1 MTRSTH
7 ALLAALILTPMI
19 AGGVL
24 AHDRSASALRMAE
37 MDENRDGVISRA
49 EAKDYYD
56 DLYRQMARIDGQP
69 GVDADEYAQAPYE
82 LGRKMREKMAR
93 DWRNELED
101 RFDDLDY
108 NRDNQVELGEFLD
121 APVPAVA
128 EREFASDDAQAA
140 DRNRELRFEQL
151 DADKNALLTREE
163 YTALPDHL
171 SDRPMSTAKRERAME
186 KRRGDFRSLDSNG
199 DGIMSRLEFLDA
211 QWAFF
216 ASADANRDDELDRYE
231 LRDARLGVRS
241 ARPTPRYDYQRDA
254 EHDHGPSDKAWR
266 EDPERET
273 SDYNRDHAW
282 RERDGGPLPSKRDD
296 PAYDQPYDQSGD
308 QPAYNEPAYDRPYGD
323 DWSNPDDRNTAA
335 DGPTQLPG
343 Y

>member
-1 MTRSTH
+1 MTRSTQS
-7 ALLAALILTPMI
+7 LLAALILTPMI
-19 AGGVL
+19 AGAVF
-24 AHDRSASALRMAE
+24 AHDRSASALRLAE
-37 MDENRDGVISRA
+37 MDENRDGVISRP

-56 DLYRQMARIDGQP
+56 ELYRKMARLDGQP
-69 GVDADEYAQAPYE
+69 GVSADEYADAPYE

-108 NRDNQVELGEFLD
+108 NRDRQVDLGEYLD

-128 EREFASDDAQAA
+128 QREFESRDQEAA

-151 DADKNALLTREE
+151 DTDKNALLTREE
-163 YTALPDHL
+163 YTALPPHL
-171 SDRPMSTAKRERAME
+171 SDRPISTAKRERAME
-186 KRRGDFRSLDSNG
+186 ERRGDFRALDTNG

-211 QWAFF
+211 QWDFF

-241 ARPTPRYDYQRDA
+241 ARPTPRYEYERDA
-254 EHDHGPSDKAWR
+254 EPNPKAWR
-266 EDPERET
+266 EDPARET
-273 SDYNRDHAW
+273 SDYNQDRAW
-282 RERDGGPLPSKRDD
+282 RERDGGPMPSKRDD
-296 PAYDQPYDQSGD
+296 QSYDQPDYD
-308 QPAYNEPAYDRPYGD
+308 APYGN
-323 DWSNPDDRNTAA
+323 DWSNPDTQGSSG